1 MNGRSRDTEQQNE
14 LEKLAR
20 LMGAILVFP
29 ERTPKSDLT
38 EREQDALDCL
48 GRRPRS
54 TLSVAVELVI
64 ERSWAFDLLRSL
76 EAKGYAARVGNHT
89 HGGWI
94 RVHESR
100 QRAA

>member
-1 MNGRSRDTEQQNE
+1 MTGRKERTEQRHE

-20 LMGAILVFP
+20 QMGAILVFP
-29 ERTPKSDLT
+29 ERTPSTDLT

-54 TLSVAVELVI
+54 TLSIAVELVI
-64 ERSWAFDLLRSL
+64 ERSWAFDLLRTL

-94 RVHESR
+94 RVQQSQ